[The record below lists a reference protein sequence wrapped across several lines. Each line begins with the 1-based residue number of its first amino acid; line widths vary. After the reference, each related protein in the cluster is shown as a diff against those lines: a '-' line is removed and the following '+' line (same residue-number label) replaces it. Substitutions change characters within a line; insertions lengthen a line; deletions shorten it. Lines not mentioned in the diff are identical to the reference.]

1 MSITIRNI
9 MLSLLSLL
17 KLLSPLSLF
26 ILPTHY
32 AVMEQKGY
40 YAYTPGNIALQG
52 GQGNKGSLDWMSGF
66 YPFDC

>member
-1 MSITIRNI
+1 MTIKDTGTG
-9 MLSLLSLL
+9 SAAY
-17 KLLSPLSLF
+17 P
-26 ILPTHY
+26 
-32 AVMEQKGY
+32 VMEQKGN